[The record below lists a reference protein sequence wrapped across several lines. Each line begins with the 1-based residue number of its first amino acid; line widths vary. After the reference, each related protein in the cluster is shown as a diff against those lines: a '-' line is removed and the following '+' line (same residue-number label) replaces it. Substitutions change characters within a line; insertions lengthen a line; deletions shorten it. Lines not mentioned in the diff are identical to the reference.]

1 MILFRNGMISYFC
14 LSAVINLWTRR
25 SQFTN
30 VPFVGCLRPITYE
43 AAAGSVGGLGKEA
56 EHVFLISVSAAVHL
70 RTKCCRERCT
80 AVHLRTES
88 CRVRCFWLQL
98 SCSSCITLFKF
109 LSLSF
114 SSLICKM
121 ELFSKYNMVAQA

>member
-43 AAAGSVGGLGKEA
+43 TAAGSVGGLGKEA
-56 EHVFLISVSAAVHL
+56 ERVFLISISA
-70 RTKCCRERCT
+70 

-121 ELFSKYNMVAQA
+121 ELCSKYNMVVQA